1 MQSVCTKPRIYLTYG
16 SYLGT
21 IYDLNCAD
29 VYVVVVAA
37 VLVKWIIYDSSG
49 RYIFNNNNKT
59 IKVL

>member
-1 MQSVCTKPRIYLTYG
+1 MKRITLQIMQSVCTKPRIYLTYG

-37 VLVKWIIYDSSG
+37 VLVK
-49 RYIFNNNNKT
+49 
-59 IKVL
+59 